1 MAWRRLMAAQR
12 VLYLT
17 RTLTQFHPPP
27 HILPPHSVP
36 LHCHRRLSSTEKTS
50 NGEDTG
56 ISAVTQRIRE
66 FISSDKVIVFMKGVP
81 ERPMC
86 GFSRAVV
93 QILQLHGVQFSAFN
107 VLDDEE
113 VRAGIKEHTG
123 WPTIPQVFFNG
134 ELIGG
139 MDILLQMHQNKEI
152 LTELEK
158 IGITSSLASDAD

>member
-1 MAWRRLMAAQR
+1 
-12 VLYLT
+12 
-17 RTLTQFHPPP
+17 
-27 HILPPHSVP
+27 
-36 LHCHRRLSSTEKTS
+36 
-50 NGEDTG
+50 
-56 ISAVTQRIRE
+56 
-66 FISSDKVIVFMKGVP
+66 MKGVP